1 LTSSGLLALLLAAF
15 MPAFPIFAQDAQ
27 RLAPKPVPVSERGN
41 VLPSSPAERPSHGGN
56 AVVVPA
62 LKGLVFVSS
71 SEAIQP
77 AGVNTS
83 GISFTNVPMLNQ
95 AGFREQL
102 ESNLGKPLT
111 LDRLNEI
118 TRMVVAFYREHNHPL
133 VDVVVPEQDVQS
145 GTIQIV
151 VTEFRVGRIRAEG
164 NKWFSSRLVKA
175 PLTFN
180 HGDTVDTRQLLGALD
195 SANANPFRRVNLV
208 YEPSV
213 ERGYTD
219 LVLQTR
225 DRFPV
230 RVYTGYDNGGT
241 PVTGRGRWSLGVNW
255 GNALWHDQQLSY
267 QFTSSTNF
275 ASSHSSG
282 EPGGPSF
289 VAHSVSWTMPLAWR
303 DSITILGSYERSV
316 PNIGQGFGLL
326 GQSGQASLRY
336 NKALPRTETFT
347 QTIQAGYDFKT
358 TNNNLDFGGTQV
370 SANSVEIDQFPVGYS
385 ATLTD
390 SLGLTSAGSTLV
402 YSPGGITP
410 NNSSA
415 AFQPAPGQSGR
426 MSASANYLYW
436 RSDLN
441 RLTKLPANATWAV
454 RLIGQVSDRS
464 LLDTEQL
471 AVGGQDILRGYDPY
485 SILGDQGIVISN
497 ELRTPTLGR
506 RGKND
511 LPSTLLGQTQLL
523 AFWDY
528 ASLHNK
534 HAADYAPANLDA
546 SSVGLGFRYSLR
558 TYASVRFDYGWQLQR
573 LPGTNAR
580 GHLANIAIVLGN

>member
-15 MPAFPIFAQDAQ
+15 MLAFPIFAQDAQ

-41 VLPSSPAERPSHGGN
+41 VLPSSPAERSPHGGN

-219 LVLQTR
+219 LVLQTQ

-230 RVYTGYDNGGT
+230 RVYSGYDNGGT

-303 DSITILGSYERSV
+303 DSITILGS
-316 PNIGQGFGLL
+316 
-326 GQSGQASLRY
+326 
-336 NKALPRTETFT
+336 
-347 QTIQAGYDFKT
+347 
-358 TNNNLDFGGTQV
+358 
-370 SANSVEIDQFPVGYS
+370 
-385 ATLTD
+385 
-390 SLGLTSAGSTLV
+390 
-402 YSPGGITP
+402 
-410 NNSSA
+410 
-415 AFQPAPGQSGR
+415 
-426 MSASANYLYW
+426 
-436 RSDLN
+436 
-441 RLTKLPANATWAV
+441 
-454 RLIGQVSDRS
+454 
-464 LLDTEQL
+464 
-471 AVGGQDILRGYDPY
+471 
-485 SILGDQGIVISN
+485 
-497 ELRTPTLGR
+497 
-506 RGKND
+506 
-511 LPSTLLGQTQLL
+511 
-523 AFWDY
+523 
-528 ASLHNK
+528 
-534 HAADYAPANLDA
+534 
-546 SSVGLGFRYSLR
+546 
-558 TYASVRFDYGWQLQR
+558 
-573 LPGTNAR
+573 
-580 GHLANIAIVLGN
+580 